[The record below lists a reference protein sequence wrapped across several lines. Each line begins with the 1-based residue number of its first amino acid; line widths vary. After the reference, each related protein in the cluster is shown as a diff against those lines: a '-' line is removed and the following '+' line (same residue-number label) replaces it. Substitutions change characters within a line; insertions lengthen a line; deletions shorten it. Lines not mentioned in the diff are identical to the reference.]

1 MAAVSAVASVWWF
14 ALVGWALAAVPPT
27 VPGALSAMLLSVPRL
42 LLHPRMGNIWQWE
55 REQERELERGEALEE
70 APGERVGD
78 AEAAAVAAAAAAAA
92 AVTGANAAMGVV
104 VVGCVAW
111 VVDWVVVDCRGQVL

>member
-27 VPGALSAMLLSVPRL
+27 VPGALSAMLLPVPRL
-42 LLHPRMGNIWQWE
+42 LPHPRMGNIWQWE

-70 APGERVGD
+70 ALGERVGD
-78 AEAAAVAAAAAAAA
+78 AEAAAVAAVAAVAAAAAAAA

-104 VVGCVAW
+104 VVVG
-111 VVDWVVVDCRGQVL
+111 

>member
-14 ALVGWALAAVPPT
+14 ALVGWASAAVPPT
-27 VPGALSAMLLSVPRL
+27 VPGALSAMLLPVPRL

-70 APGERVGD
+70 APDERVGD
-78 AEAAAVAAAAAAAA
+78 AEAAAVAA

-104 VVGCVAW
+104 VVVGCVAW
-111 VVDWVVVDCRGQVL
+111 VVDWLVVDCRGQVL